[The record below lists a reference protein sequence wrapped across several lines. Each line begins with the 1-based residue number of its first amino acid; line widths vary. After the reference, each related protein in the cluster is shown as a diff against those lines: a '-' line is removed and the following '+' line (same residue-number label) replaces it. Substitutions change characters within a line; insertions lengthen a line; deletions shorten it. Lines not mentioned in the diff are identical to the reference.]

1 MIVTAHQPGYLP
13 GVSVVAKLARAD
25 AVVWLDEARFTAP
38 GFVNRN
44 RLSDGTWLTVP
55 VERENHRTPIKDVT
69 IGAGSWA
76 DDHTWQLR
84 ERFLAA
90 DHYDPYFAGILG
102 GPLARAGSPVL
113 DLNLELIEW
122 IIGSLG
128 LPTREFR
135 QSDYPARGGSFT
147 SKLVRLVKSVGGTA
161 YLSGPTTALDR
172 AQFEAAGIELL
183 FFRFAG
189 PNPSIIEPLFT
200 EGQLPQGP
208 LQEVNV
214 A

>member
-13 GVSVVAKLARAD
+13 GVSVVAKLAHAD
-25 AVVWLDEARFTAP
+25 AVVWLDDAPFTTP

-55 VERENHRTPIKDVT
+55 IERENHRTRIKDVT

-76 DDHTWQLR
+76 GDHVWQLR

-90 DHYDPYFAGILG
+90 EHFDPYFAEILA
-102 GPLARAGSPVL
+102 GPLAEAGRPL
-113 DLNLELIEW
+113 IDLNLELVEW
-122 IIGSLG
+122 MIGTLG

-147 SKLVRLVKSVGGTA
+147 SKLVRLVKAVGGTA
-161 YLSGPTTALDR
+161 YLSGPTTALDP

-183 FFRFAG
+183 TFRFAG
-189 PNPSIIEPLFT
+189 ANPSIIEPLFT
-200 EGQLPQGP
+200 EGQLPSKP

>member
-13 GVSVVAKLARAD
+13 GVSVVAKLAHAD
-25 AVVWLDEARFTAP
+25 AVVWLDEARFTTP

-55 VERENHRTPIKDVT
+55 VERESHRTPVKDVT
-69 IGAGSWA
+69 IAAGDWRSDHVWA
-76 DDHTWQLR
+76 LR

-90 DHYDPYFAGILG
+90 EHYDPYFAGILE
-102 GPLARAGSPVL
+102 GPLAEEGKPLV
-113 DLNLELIEW
+113 DLNLELTEW

-128 LPTREFR
+128 LATREFR
-135 QSDYPARGGSFT
+135 QSDYPAPGGSFT
-147 SKLVRLVKSVGGTA
+147 SKLVRLVSAVGGTA
-161 YLSGPTTALDR
+161 YLSGPTTALDAR
-172 AQFEAAGIELL
+172 QFERAGIELL

-200 EGQLPQGP
+200 EGQLPSGP